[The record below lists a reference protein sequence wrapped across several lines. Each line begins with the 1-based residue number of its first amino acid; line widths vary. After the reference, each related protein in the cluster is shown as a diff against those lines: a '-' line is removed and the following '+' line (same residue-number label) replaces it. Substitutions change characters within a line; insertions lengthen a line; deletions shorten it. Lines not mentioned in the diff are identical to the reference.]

1 MMRRFWTAAC
11 AALLAIPAAA
21 GGAGDRGEFTIF
33 LNGANRGREKYH
45 IETSAKKHYWGIL
58 SETFFKEPWP
68 QAKRG
73 YIDLHF
79 YPEYYRDLGTG
90 ELLEYKYRMKVE
102 DYAETDLVEADQS
115 AREVVDQDRQLFD
128 FSQQYKQNT
137 QDVMQDRVDL
147 GVNSGLLRRMA
158 NGLHFEQTKISLT
171 RVKDEAARG
180 PVLVLDPYA
189 FALFIPLLDQLRGEG
204 PVWSLPIALP
214 QYMRFKP
221 GRVEYNGILKVT
233 VSGKPYFL
241 KHYDVRVQ
249 DALYAS
255 FWTDKAGKI
264 VQISVPKDGM
274 MAVLARYTPA
284 GFEKAEPRITRAVIT
299 EGTPF
304 TERRVAVPSGALSL
318 GATLTLPP
326 GKGPFPA
333 ALLVQDLAAADRDG
347 NTPGAGPDQ
356 AGTVRQLAYALA
368 ARGVASLRYDARG
381 VGDSGGD
388 ADQVRLEDRAT
399 DIRALAGWLGGQEAL
414 RRDGLFLVAS
424 GMGGWPAAAAAA
436 TLRPT
441 GVVFVSYPA
450 KGVLRLWKEQAAS
463 ISDPQAMQRAYS
475 ELDILQAEL
484 AGPATWVTYQGRRM
498 FVPALRELVAADP
511 VALLRTVEVPSLLAY
526 PAKDV
531 AVQPFHRDIVAPVLR
546 AGQETLVLPGLSH
559 ALTRADEETGV
570 SGVVDREG
578 VKPLSDWILKRAGS
592 AP

>member
-284 GFEKAEPRITRAVIT
+284 GFEKAEPRITRAVILLKSASIPGDSLQAKQDQKILEDQIGLQKT
-299 EGTPF
+299 RIYPNPNKGLLKIDFPSLSRSEATISVYNSTGKLIVRKSASSF
-304 TERRVAVPSGALSL
+304 GNEVDLSSYPSGFYVMTIL
-318 GATLTLPP
+318 
-326 GKGPFPA
+326 
-333 ALLVQDLAAADRDG
+333 
-347 NTPGAGPDQ
+347 
-356 AGTVRQLAYALA
+356 
-368 ARGVASLRYDARG
+368 
-381 VGDSGGD
+381 
-388 ADQVRLEDRAT
+388 
-399 DIRALAGWLGGQEAL
+399 IGQE
-414 RRDGLFLVAS
+414 
-424 GMGGWPAAAAAA
+424 
-436 TLRPT
+436 
-441 GVVFVSYPA
+441 
-450 KGVLRLWKEQAAS
+450 KKEWKIIKE
-463 ISDPQAMQRAYS
+463 
-475 ELDILQAEL
+475 
-484 AGPATWVTYQGRRM
+484 
-498 FVPALRELVAADP
+498 
-511 VALLRTVEVPSLLAY
+511 
-526 PAKDV
+526 
-531 AVQPFHRDIVAPVLR
+531 
-546 AGQETLVLPGLSH
+546 
-559 ALTRADEETGV
+559 
-570 SGVVDREG
+570 
-578 VKPLSDWILKRAGS
+578 
-592 AP
+592 